1 MTAVSSSS
9 VCTVSN
15 ACGAEAIA
23 WKIVSVPSMGE
34 GAARSAGMMKKCSQP
49 SVSVNP
55 RWPCSPIGSSGVPSK
70 QMYALASESLR
81 W

>member
-1 MTAVSSSS
+1 MSSSS

-23 WKIVSVPSMGE
+23 WKIVSVPSIGE
-34 GAARSAGMMKKCSQP
+34 GAAMSAGMMKKCSQL
-49 SVSVNP
+49 SAWVKP

-70 QMYALASESLR
+70 QM
-81 W
+81 